1 MDEFFYSY
9 IFFSQLKG
17 DPGLAAKCLFE
28 LINEKPVK
36 IAILGP
42 PKSNPYQ
49 IVGQITPQ
57 FHLTQVR
64 IFKNR
69 YTFINCPQYDSLS
82 FLCFTE
88 RLNKE
93 KIRS

>member
-1 MDEFFYSY
+1 MDEIFNFY
-9 IFFSQLKG
+9 ILFSQIKG

-57 FHLTQVR
+57 FYLTQVR
-64 IFKNR
+64 ICKAHLLR
-69 YTFINCPQYDSLS
+69 IVIHL
-82 FLCFTE
+82 
-88 RLNKE
+88 
-93 KIRS
+93 